1 MPEYRALRSFH
12 GSSPDAGAPDRLARR
27 LASLGP
33 AFVKLGQ
40 VLSARSDL
48 MPLAY
53 VEALS
58 RLQDNAPQVPVATVL
73 AMIEAQ
79 LGSPVNQLFATFDVI
94 PAAAASLAQV
104 HKATL
109 PTAPRSP

>member
-1 MPEYRALRSFH
+1 MPGH
-12 GSSPDAGAPDRLARR
+12 PDRLARR

-33 AFVKLGQ
+33 TFVKLGQ
-40 VLSARSDL
+40 VLSARSDV

-53 VEALS
+53 VDALS

-79 LGSPVNQLFATFDVI
+79 LGRPVNELFATFDVI